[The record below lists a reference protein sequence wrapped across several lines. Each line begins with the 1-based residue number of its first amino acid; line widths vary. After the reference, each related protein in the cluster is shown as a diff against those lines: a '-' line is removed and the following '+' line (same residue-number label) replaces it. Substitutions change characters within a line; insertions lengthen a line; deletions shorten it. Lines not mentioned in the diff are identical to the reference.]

1 LAFTVLP
8 FWWQTPWFR
17 VMAGLALAAAGGGV
31 VIWRYRAKRRTELAE
46 MEHVRRVSA
55 ERERADQSRLELAH
69 LSRVSILGE
78 LAGTLAHE
86 LNQPLAAILS
96 NAQVGGRMMAD
107 GQLDPVEIPAIFTDI
122 AADAKRA
129 GGIIHGMRAMLK
141 KDGAAEKQVLHLND
155 AVTQVLELL
164 HSEIIGREVEVSL
177 QLDASLPPALA
188 NRVEF
193 QQVLINLILNGLDA
207 MATAPHQGP
216 LRISTALQGT
226 SVSVAVHDSGPG
238 IPPEIMDRLFAPFFT
253 TKPGGLG
260 LGLSISRSIM
270 QRCGGDLQAENHP
283 AGGALFRIMLP
294 VGLLDQSPI
303 ARP

>member
-1 LAFTVLP
+1 
-8 FWWQTPWFR
+8 
-17 VMAGLALAAAGGGV
+17 MAGLALAAAGGAV
-31 VIWRYRAKRRTELAE
+31 VIWRNRAKRRTELAE

-55 ERERADQSRLELAH
+55 ERERADESRLELAH

-86 LNQPLAAILS
+86 LNQPLAAMLS
-96 NAQVGGRMMAD
+96 NAQVGGRILAA
-107 GQLDPVEIPAIFTDI
+107 GQFDPLEIPAIFEDI

-141 KDGAAEKQVLHLND
+141 KGDPAEKQVLDLND
-155 AVTQVLELL
+155 AVTQVLGLL
-164 HSEIIGREVEVSL
+164 NTEIIGRKVEVTC
-177 QLDASLPPALA
+177 QFDASLPPALA

-207 MATAPHQGP
+207 MVADPHRGP
-216 LRISTALQGT
+216 LRIATSRQET

-238 IPPEIMDRLFAPFFT
+238 IPPEILDRLFAPFVT

-270 QRCGGDLQAENHP
+270 QRSGGELQAENHP
-283 AGGALFRIMLP
+283 TGGALFRIVLP
-294 VGLLDQSPI
+294 VG
-303 ARP
+303 